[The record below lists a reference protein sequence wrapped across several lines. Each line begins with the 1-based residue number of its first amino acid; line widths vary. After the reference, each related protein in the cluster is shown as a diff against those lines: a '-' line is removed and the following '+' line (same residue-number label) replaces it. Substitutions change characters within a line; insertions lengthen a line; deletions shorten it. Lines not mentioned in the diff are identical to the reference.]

1 MKRKVK
7 ILMAAVTVALAAGC
21 ASTGGGHGSGATP
34 SGQTRTPE
42 EALACLITLGFFC
55 PPPHQTTNTQSSG
68 SGASSSTS
76 TNSSS
81 SIGSRQSAASSQSVP
96 GPSAPATF
104 ESWSTEPANV
114 AREARG
120 QLGSVLFK
128 GRVDS
133 VSEPFGGYW
142 GLGMVR
148 YEYDSAG
155 KLIYFS
161 SVYGTERK
169 DLSDVGHAEIDVRYD
184 RLFDNWQQSPF
195 TSVSARQVGLIAN
208 PYVLGWDYQ
217 SFDAWDDQGTDI
229 GIMYGQ
235 TFGAATPASAVPLS
249 GTASF
254 VGKLG
259 GLYVSPAGEG
269 SIAAGDVTV
278 NADFSARS
286 LSLTSSGTI
295 ITRDFTA
302 ATTAPNL
309 DLRGT
314 LTYAPGANAFSG
326 TLTNAGGTM
335 SGPSQGQFYGPAAE
349 ELGGVFVVKSP
360 TTVETYTGAY
370 GAKR

>member
-1 MKRKVK
+1 MKREARLV
-7 ILMAAVTVALAAGC
+7 AAATAAAMLAGC
-21 ASTGGGHGSGATP
+21 ASGGGSTYGNDIIGDNPIELLLCLPLFICGAKKSTA
-34 SGQTRTPE
+34 STET
-42 EALACLITLGFFC
+42 
-55 PPPHQTTNTQSSG
+55 SG
-68 SGASSSTS
+68 STGASSTS
-76 TNSSS
+76 V
-81 SIGSRQSAASSQSVP
+81 ASSAVSHSAP
-96 GPSAPATF
+96 SPSAPATF

-114 AREARG
+114 AREAHG
-120 QLGSVLFK
+120 QLASVLFT

-133 VSEPFGGYW
+133 VPEPFAGYW
-142 GLGMVR
+142 GTGTVR
-148 YEYDSAG
+148 YKYDTAG
-155 KLIYFS
+155 KLVFFS
-161 SVYGTERK
+161 NVYGIESK
-169 DLSDVGHAEIDVRYD
+169 DLSSVGHPGIDVRYD
-184 RLFDNWQQSPF
+184 RLFGDWQQSLF

-229 GIMYGQ
+229 GLMYAQ

-249 GTASF
+249 GSAEFT
-254 VGKLG
+254 GKLG
-259 GLYVSPAGEG
+259 GLYVSAAGDG
-269 SIAAGDVTV
+269 SIAAADLTV

-286 LSLTSSGTI
+286 LSFTSSGTI

-302 ATTAPNL
+302 ATAAPNL

-314 LTYAPGANAFSG
+314 LTYAPGRNAFSG

-360 TTVETYTGAY
+360 TTVETLTGAY

>member
-1 MKRKVK
+1 MKREMKLVAVAT
-7 ILMAAVTVALAAGC
+7 AAAMLAGC
-21 ASTGGGHGSGATP
+21 ASGGSTIGNDVIGDNPLELLLCAPLFICGAKK
-34 SGQTRTPE
+34 S
-42 EALACLITLGFFC
+42 
-55 PPPHQTTNTQSSG
+55 TTSAGT
-68 SGASSSTS
+68 SSSTG
-76 TNSSS
+76 SSS
-81 SIGSRQSAASSQSVP
+81 ASTPSSAVSYSAPS
-96 GPSAPATF
+96 PSAPATF

-114 AREARG
+114 AREAHG
-120 QLGSVLFK
+120 QLATVLFT
-128 GRVDS
+128 GRIDS
-133 VSEPFGGYW
+133 VSEPFAGYW
-142 GLGMVR
+142 GLGTVR
-148 YEYDSAG
+148 YEYDTAG

-161 SVYGTERK
+161 PVYGTESK
-169 DLSDVGHAEIDVRYD
+169 DLSNVGHAGIDVRYD
-184 RLFDNWQQSPF
+184 RLFGDWQQSPF

-217 SFDAWDDQGTDI
+217 SFDAWDDQGFDS
-229 GIMYGQ
+229 GLMDAQ

-249 GTASF
+249 GSAEFT
-254 VGKLG
+254 GKLG
-259 GLYVSPAGEG
+259 GLYVS
-269 SIAAGDVTV
+269 AAGDGSLAAADLTV

-314 LTYAPGANAFSG
+314 LTYAPGRNAFSG

-349 ELGGVFVVKSP
+349 ELGGVFVVKSAS
-360 TTVETYTGAY
+360 TVETFTGAY

>member
-1 MKRKVK
+1 MKRETKLV
-7 ILMAAVTVALAAGC
+7 AAATAAAMLAGC
-21 ASTGGGHGSGATP
+21 AGGGGSTFGNDVIGDNVLELLFCAPLFVCGAKKSTTSAGT
-34 SGQTRTPE
+34 SG
-42 EALACLITLGFFC
+42 
-55 PPPHQTTNTQSSG
+55 SSG
-68 SGASSSTS
+68 SSSTS
-76 TNSSS
+76 APSSAVS
-81 SIGSRQSAASSQSVP
+81 YSAP

-114 AREARG
+114 AREAHG
-120 QLGSVLFK
+120 QLASVLFT

-133 VSEPFGGYW
+133 VSEPFAGYW
-142 GLGMVR
+142 NPGSVR
-148 YEYDSAG
+148 YEYDAAG

-161 SVYGTERK
+161 DVYGTESK
-169 DLSDVGHAEIDVRYD
+169 DLSNVGHTGIDVRYD
-184 RLFDNWQQSPF
+184 RLFGDWQQSPF

-217 SFDAWDDQGTDI
+217 SFDAWDDQGTEI
-229 GIMYGQ
+229 GIMYAQ

-249 GTASF
+249 GSAEFT
-254 VGKLG
+254 GKLG
-259 GLYVSPAGEG
+259 GVYVS
-269 SIAAGDVTV
+269 AAGDGSMAAADLTV

-302 ATTAPNL
+302 ATTASNL

-314 LTYAPGANAFSG
+314 LTYAPGRNAFGG

-349 ELGGVFVVKSP
+349 ELGGVFVVKSS
-360 TTVETYTGAY
+360 TTVETFTGAY